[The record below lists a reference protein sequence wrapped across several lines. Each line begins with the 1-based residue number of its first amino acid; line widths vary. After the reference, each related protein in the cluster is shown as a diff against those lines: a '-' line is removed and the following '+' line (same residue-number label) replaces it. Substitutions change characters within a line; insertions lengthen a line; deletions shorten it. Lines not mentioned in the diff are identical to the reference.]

1 MDKSSI
7 RKYLTENLSKNYSVD
22 DLKGQLVTSG
32 YDLKDIESVLL
43 EFKVKKPNTLKF
55 SLIGLNFFIFI
66 SIYLSLLGNRYS
78 SFIEILYFPVLI
90 TVFFVIFSFIF
101 YKKYTNGLLESV
113 FLKFLKSV
121 ILSSFLYLIYLVFS
135 FYVLVPLW
143 IGSCESSWCLEY
155 SFFGIVMVILIVIS
169 SIIYGLIKLFKKSKS
184 YNSSKSSSEVKVT
197 KTPNVPKSFD
207 ISKMLNGIFIL
218 ELLMAFLSFY
228 SGLVLGYVLAVLFII
243 SAFLLRFKISF
254 GFYLTF
260 LLGLFIV
267 LANIYWFF
275 SGYVL
280 DYVSILLSLILISV
294 FFNKKF
300 KDEFLN

>member
-1 MDKSSI
+1 M
-7 RKYLTENLSKNYSVD
+7 
-22 DLKGQLVTSG
+22 
-32 YDLKDIESVLL
+32 
-43 EFKVKKPNTLKF
+43 
-55 SLIGLNFFIFI
+55 
-66 SIYLSLLGNRYS
+66 
-78 SFIEILYFPVLI
+78 
-90 TVFFVIFSFIF
+90 FFVIFSFIF